1 MDVDETVRR
10 IRDIEIQGATAVAEA
25 GVRLLQDLHADGAS
39 DDRLRAV
46 ADRLRD
52 ARPTEPFL
60 DNAVDVVLETA
71 EYDRVLE
78 HISASHEDVAAAAGT
93 RVADGATVYTH
104 CHSSTVVA
112 ALGAVAD
119 RGVTAQVTE
128 TRPLYQGRTTAAE
141 LAERGVP
148 VSLHVDAGARFALRE
163 ADAMWIGADA
173 VAADGTVM
181 NKIGS
186 GMFAAVADRQ
196 DVPVYVLTNS
206 WKLDECVDGD
216 ALDPEQRDGD
226 EVWADAPDGVA
237 VANYAFEPVDPAH
250 VDGIVSELGVHDP
263 DRFAAAVADA
273 YPSVFDG
280 GKR

>member
-10 IRDIEIQGATAVAEA
+10 IQDIEIQGATAVADA
-25 GVRLLQDLHADGAS
+25 GVRLLQELHADGAS

-60 DNAVDVVLETA
+60 ETALDVVLETG
-71 EYDRVLE
+71 EYDRVLD
-78 HISASHEDVAAAAGT
+78 HIDASQDDVAAEAGAL
-93 RVADGATVYTH
+93 VEDGATVYTH

-112 ALGAVAD
+112 ALSAVAE
-119 RGVTAQVTE
+119 RGVSAHVTE
-128 TRPLYQGRTTAAE
+128 TRPLYQGRETAAE
-141 LAERGVP
+141 LADRGVP
-148 VSLHVDAGARFALRE
+148 VSLHVAAGARFALRA

-206 WKLDECVDGD
+206 WKLDAGVDGD
-216 ALDPEQRDGD
+216 ALDPEQRDGA
-226 EVWADAPDGVA
+226 EVWADAPDGVT
-237 VANYAFEPVDPAH
+237 VANYAFEPVDPGH
-250 VDGIVSELGVHDP
+250 VAGIVSELGVHAP